1 VTAIA
6 PAVAA
11 AQGESGDM
19 LANAIRQNVLL
30 NVAKLKTA
38 TPILN
43 KAVDDNK
50 LRVVGAIYRLA
61 SGKVELLPG

>member
-1 VTAIA
+1 
-6 PAVAA
+6 
-11 AQGESGDM
+11 M

-38 TPILN
+38 TPILS